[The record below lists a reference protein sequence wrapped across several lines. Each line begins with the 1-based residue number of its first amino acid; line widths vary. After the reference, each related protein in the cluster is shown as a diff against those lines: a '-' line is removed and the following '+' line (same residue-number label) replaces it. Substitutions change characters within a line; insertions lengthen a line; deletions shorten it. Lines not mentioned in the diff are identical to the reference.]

1 MTRNGRREL
10 RWGLIC
16 IAPWIVGFLAF
27 VVYPMAN
34 AAYLSLTRFSGFGE
48 ARWIGFANY
57 RRLFG
62 DDLFLTSLWNTAYYI
77 VLAVPLGLVV
87 ALVLALAMNQR
98 LGEVAWYRT
107 AFYLPSILPLFAL
120 SLIFVWL
127 LNPRF
132 GLFNYLFSLVG
143 LPPVNWLGD
152 PEISKISLVL
162 VAQLGAG
169 QAAVIFLAGL
179 RAIPQ
184 TLYDA
189 AIIDG
194 ANDLQKLLHITIPLL
209 TPSILYNLISAIG
222 VNLQI
227 FTQAYIMTDGGPV
240 NTTLFYALYLYRNA
254 FNYSEL
260 GYASAMSWILFL
272 INLGLAL
279 LVFWRARRWVRYD
292 VVG

>member
-1 MTRNGRREL
+1 MSRTDRREL
-10 RWGLIC
+10 LWGLLFIS
-16 IAPWIVGFLAF
+16 PWIVGFLAF
-27 VVYPMAN
+27 VVYPMVN
-34 AAYLSLTRFSGFGE
+34 AGYLSFTRFSGFGD
-48 ARWIGFANY
+48 ARWIGLRNY
-57 RRLFG
+57 RRLLQ
-62 DDLFLTSLWNTAYYI
+62 DDLFWTSLWNTAIY
-77 VLAVPLGLVV
+77 VAMAVPLGLVV
-87 ALVLALAMNQR
+87 ALGLALAMNQR
-98 LGEVAWYRT
+98 LREVRFYRT

-152 PEISKISLVL
+152 PRIAKISLVL

-169 QAAVIFLAGL
+169 HAAVIFLAGL

-194 ANDLQKLLHITIPLL
+194 ANDLQKLVHVTIPLL

-240 NTTLFYALYLYRNA
+240 DSTLFYALYLYRNA

-260 GYASAMSWILFL
+260 GYASAMSWILFVL
-272 INLGLAL
+272 NLAL
-279 LVFWRARRWVRYD
+279 ALFVFWRARRWVRYE

>member
-1 MTRNGRREL
+1 LSRTDRREL
-10 RWGLIC
+10 LWGLLFIS
-16 IAPWIVGFLAF
+16 PWIVGFLAF
-27 VVYPMAN
+27 VVYPMVN
-34 AAYLSLTRFSGFGE
+34 AGYLSFTRFSGFGD
-48 ARWIGFANY
+48 ARWIGLRNY
-57 RRLFG
+57 RRLLQ
-62 DDLFLTSLWNTAYYI
+62 DDLFWTSLWNTAIY
-77 VLAVPLGLVV
+77 VAMAVPLGLVV
-87 ALVLALAMNQR
+87 ALGLALAMNQR
-98 LGEVAWYRT
+98 LREVRFYRT

-132 GLFNYLFSLVG
+132 GLFNHLFSLVG

-152 PEISKISLVL
+152 PRIAKISLVL

-169 QAAVIFLAGL
+169 HAAVIFLAGL

-194 ANDLQKLLHITIPLL
+194 ANDLQKLVHVTIPLL

-240 NTTLFYALYLYRNA
+240 DSTLFYALYLYRNA

-260 GYASAMSWILFL
+260 GYASAMSWILFVL
-272 INLGLAL
+272 NLAL
-279 LVFWRARRWVRYD
+279 ALFVFWRARRWVRYE

>member
-1 MTRNGRREL
+1 MSRIDRREL
-10 RWGLIC
+10 LWGLLFIS
-16 IAPWIVGFLAF
+16 PWIVGFLAF
-27 VVYPMAN
+27 VVYPMVN
-34 AAYLSLTRFSGFGE
+34 AGYLSLTRFSGFGD
-48 ARWIGFANY
+48 ARWVGLRNY
-57 RRLFG
+57 RRLLQ
-62 DDLFLTSLWNTAYYI
+62 DDLFWTSLANTAIY
-77 VLAVPLGLVV
+77 VAMAVPLGLVV
-87 ALVLALAMNQR
+87 ALALALAMNQR
-98 LGEVAWYRT
+98 LREVAFYRT

-132 GLFNYLFSLVG
+132 GLFNYVLSFVG

-152 PEISKISLVL
+152 PRMAKVSLVL

-169 QAAVIFLAGL
+169 HAAVIFLAGL

-194 ANDLQKLLHITIPLL
+194 ANDLQKLVHVTIPLL

-240 NTTLFYALYLYRNA
+240 DSTLFYALYLYRNA

-260 GYASAMSWILFL
+260 GYASAMSWILFAL
-272 INLGLAL
+272 NLALAL
-279 LVFWRARRWVRYD
+279 LVFWRARRWVRYE

>member
-1 MTRNGRREL
+1 MTRNDRREL
-10 RWGLIC
+10 RWGLIF
-16 IAPWIVGFLAF
+16 ISPWIVGFLAF

-34 AAYLSLTRFSGFGE
+34 AGYLSFTRFSGFGE
-48 ARWIGFANY
+48 ARWIGLSNY
-57 RRLFG
+57 RRLFQ
-62 DDLFLTSLWNTAYYI
+62 DDLFWTSLWNTVVY
-77 VLAVPLGLVV
+77 VGMAVPLGLVV
-87 ALVLALAMNQR
+87 ALALALAMNQR
-98 LGEVAWYRT
+98 LREVAWYRT

-132 GLFNYLFSLVG
+132 GLFNYLLSLIGVS
-143 LPPVNWLGD
+143 PVNWLGD
-152 PEISKISLVL
+152 PRIAKISLVL

-169 QAAVIFLAGL
+169 HAAVIFLAGL

-194 ANDLQKLLHITIPLL
+194 ANDLQKLFHVTIPLL

-240 NTTLFYALYLYRNA
+240 DSTLFYALYLYRNA
-254 FNYSEL
+254 FNYSDL
-260 GYASAMSWILFL
+260 GYASAMSWILFVL
-272 INLGLAL
+272 NLAL
-279 LVFWRARRWVRYD
+279 ALFVFARARRWVRYE

>member
-1 MTRNGRREL
+1 MSRIDRREL
-10 RWGLIC
+10 LWGLLFIS
-16 IAPWIVGFLAF
+16 PWIVGFLAF
-27 VVYPMAN
+27 VVYPMVN
-34 AAYLSLTRFSGFGE
+34 AGYLSLTRFSGFGD
-48 ARWIGFANY
+48 ARWVGLRNY
-57 RRLFG
+57 RRLLQ
-62 DDLFLTSLWNTAYYI
+62 DDLFWTSLANTAIY
-77 VLAVPLGLVV
+77 VAMAVPLGLVV
-87 ALVLALAMNQR
+87 ALALALAMNQR
-98 LGEVAWYRT
+98 LREVAFYRT

-132 GLFNYLFSLVG
+132 GLFNYVLSLVG

-152 PEISKISLVL
+152 PRMAKVSLVL

-169 QAAVIFLAGL
+169 HAAVIFLAGL

-194 ANDLQKLLHITIPLL
+194 ANDLQKLVHVTIPLL

-240 NTTLFYALYLYRNA
+240 DSTLFYALYLYRNA

-260 GYASAMSWILFL
+260 GYASAMSWILFAL
-272 INLGLAL
+272 NLALAL
-279 LVFWRARRWVRYD
+279 LVFWRARRWVRYE

>member
-1 MTRNGRREL
+1 MSRTDRREL
-10 RWGLIC
+10 LWGLLFIS
-16 IAPWIVGFLAF
+16 PWIVGFLAF
-27 VVYPMAN
+27 VVYPMVN
-34 AAYLSLTRFSGFGE
+34 AGYLSLTRFSGFGD
-48 ARWIGFANY
+48 ARWVGLRNY
-57 RRLFG
+57 RRLLQ
-62 DDLFLTSLWNTAYYI
+62 DDLFWTSLANTAIY
-77 VLAVPLGLVV
+77 VAMAVPLGLVV
-87 ALVLALAMNQR
+87 ALALALAMNQR
-98 LGEVAWYRT
+98 LREVAFYRT

-132 GLFNYLFSLVG
+132 GLFNYVLSLVG

-152 PEISKISLVL
+152 PRIAKISLVL

-169 QAAVIFLAGL
+169 HAAVIFLAGL

-194 ANDLQKLLHITIPLL
+194 ANDLQKLVHVTIPLL

-240 NTTLFYALYLYRNA
+240 DSTLFYALYLYRNA

-260 GYASAMSWILFL
+260 GYASAMSWILFAL
-272 INLGLAL
+272 NLALAL
-279 LVFWRARRWVRYD
+279 LVFWRARRWVRYE

>member
-1 MTRNGRREL
+1 MTRNDRREL
-10 RWGLIC
+10 GWGLVFIS
-16 IAPWIVGFLAF
+16 PWIVGFLAF
-27 VVYPMAN
+27 VVYPMVN
-34 AAYLSLTRFSGFGE
+34 AGYLSFTRFSGFGE
-48 ARWIGFANY
+48 ARWIGLANY
-57 RRLFG
+57 RRLFQ
-62 DDLFLTSLWNTAYYI
+62 DDLFWTSLWNTVVYVAM
-77 VLAVPLGLVV
+77 AVPLGLVV
-87 ALVLALAMNQR
+87 ALALALAMNQR
-98 LGEVAWYRT
+98 LREVAWYRT

-132 GLFNYLFSLVG
+132 GLFNYLLSVIG
-143 LPPVNWLGD
+143 VSPVNWLGD
-152 PEISKISLVL
+152 PRIAKISLVL

-169 QAAVIFLAGL
+169 HAAVIFLAGL

-194 ANDLQKLLHITIPLL
+194 ANDLQKLFHVTIPLL

-240 NTTLFYALYLYRNA
+240 DSTLFYALYLYRNA
-254 FNYSEL
+254 FNYSDL
-260 GYASAMSWILFL
+260 GYASAMSWILFVL
-272 INLGLAL
+272 NLAL
-279 LVFWRARRWVRYD
+279 ALFVFARARRWVRYE

>member
-1 MTRNGRREL
+1 VSRTDRREL
-10 RWGLIC
+10 LWGLLFIS
-16 IAPWIVGFLAF
+16 PWIVGFLAF
-27 VVYPMAN
+27 VVYPMVN
-34 AAYLSLTRFSGFGE
+34 AGYLSFTRFSGFGD
-48 ARWIGFANY
+48 ARWIGLRNY
-57 RRLFG
+57 RRLLQ
-62 DDLFLTSLWNTAYYI
+62 DDLFWTSLWNTAIY
-77 VLAVPLGLVV
+77 VAMAVPLGLVV
-87 ALVLALAMNQR
+87 ALGLALAMNQR
-98 LGEVAWYRT
+98 LREVRFYRT

-152 PEISKISLVL
+152 PRIAKISLVL

-169 QAAVIFLAGL
+169 HAAVIFLAGL

-194 ANDLQKLLHITIPLL
+194 ANDLQKLVHVTIPLL

-240 NTTLFYALYLYRNA
+240 DSTLFYALYLYRNA

-260 GYASAMSWILFL
+260 GYASAMSWILFVL
-272 INLGLAL
+272 NLAL
-279 LVFWRARRWVRYD
+279 ALFVFWRARRWVRYE